1 MKLVALALAALLAA
15 PAFALDGVA
24 YTTSIVVNAFY
35 NAFDDNKSH
44 RDVYYHDG
52 PYPATVSVNV
62 AALGAGTYS
71 ASLHCPMGVWPNG
84 TDETL
89 SRSAVATDVV
99 TIFTIEVDALRLNKI
114 GHEAETWRC
123 WLKVRVAVTSTDDED
138 VDVLEALLPVD
149 VTHRRRRN
157 V

>member
-35 NAFDDNKSH
+35 HDRSGNN
-44 RDVYYHDG
+44 RYYHDG
-52 PYPATVSVNV
+52 PYPAIVSVNV

-89 SRSAVATDVV
+89 SRSAVATDMV
-99 TIFTIEVDALRLNKI
+99 TIFTIEVDALRSNII

-157 V
+157 I